1 MDNEEFDYINAI
13 PGAVVQGV
21 GVIGMAVASTSGF
34 WFEFDKEQS
43 NWVEFGKEQSNWV
56 EFDKEQLNW
65 VGVDVRHVY
74 TRYNNNK

>member
-1 MDNEEFDYINAI
+1 MDDEEFNYINAI

-43 NWVEFGKEQSNWV
+43 NWV
-56 EFDKEQLNW
+56 D
-65 VGVDVRHVY
+65 VDVRPVY

>member
-1 MDNEEFDYINAI
+1 MDDEEFNYINAI

-43 NWVEFGKEQSNWV
+43 NWV
-56 EFDKEQLNW
+56 
-65 VGVDVRHVY
+65 DVYVRPVY

>member
-1 MDNEEFDYINAI
+1 MDDEEFNYINAI

-34 WFEFDKEQS
+34 WFEVDK
-43 NWVEFGKEQSNWV
+43 
-56 EFDKEQLNW
+56 DKPDW
-65 VGVDVRHVY
+65 VGVDIRPVY